1 MLGMPGI
8 YPRAADGDVEW
19 AERGVVY
26 IDEIDK
32 ICVCRDVNGRDAS
45 GEGVQ
50 QSLLKM
56 LDGFEVMIPAN
67 IGGKSSDNRMI
78 MINTKNILFI
88 CAGAFVGLE
97 KLKEGAQ
104 KGGKIGF
111 DVDVSDDTETEEEEA
126 GVTTEM
132 LIRYS

>member
-50 QSLLKM
+50 QSLLK
-56 LDGFEVMIPAN
+56 IPAN